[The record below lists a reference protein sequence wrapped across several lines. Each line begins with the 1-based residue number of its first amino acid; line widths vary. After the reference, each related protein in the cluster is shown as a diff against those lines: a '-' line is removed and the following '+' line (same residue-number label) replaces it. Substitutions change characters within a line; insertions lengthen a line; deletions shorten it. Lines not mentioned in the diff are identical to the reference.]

1 MIVGE
6 GPEGGSAV
14 ITVENSVTF
23 VICVVVVVL
32 EVSAVKV
39 CELSRRPVGGFES
52 R

>member
-6 GPEGGSAV
+6 GPGGSEVVAMEV
-14 ITVENSVTF
+14 SVTF

-39 CELSRRPVGGFES
+39 CELSRSPVGGFES
-52 R
+52 T